1 MMHGAARGR
10 GKAGR
15 DTCQSEGASGKVS
28 SESVRQRAGKGLEDT
43 VQGEEGRGRT
53 ELADGNQTLRIPVK
67 SC

>member
-1 MMHGAARGR
+1 MGQHGG
-10 GKAGR
+10 GDKAGR
-15 DTCQSEGASGKVS
+15 ETCQSEGASGRVS
-28 SESVRQRAGKGLEDT
+28 SESVRQTAGKDLEDT